1 MDAGQQLCSSGLHK
15 ITCMLI
21 ISNVFVL
28 FCHQKEIS
36 IKFLVK
42 ACDGSQLVLMPSSLR
57 EVTEKNCYCYFI
69 KSSFTIGSH
78 VDGKESWGW
87 LVTEDRRIAA

>member
-1 MDAGQQLCSSGLHK
+1 MNQNQLWMLGSTYVVRASTVL

-28 FCHQKEIS
+28 SCHQKEIS

-42 ACDGSQLVLMPSSLR
+42 ACDGSQLVLVPSSLR
-57 EVTEKNCYCYFI
+57 EVTEKKICYCYFI

-78 VDGKESWGW
+78 VDGKESRG
-87 LVTEDRRIAA
+87 

>member
-1 MDAGQQLCSSGLHK
+1 MNKNQLWMLGSSYVVRASTIL

-28 FCHQKEIS
+28 FCHQKEMS

-42 ACDGSQLVLMPSSLR
+42 ACDGSQLVLVPSSLR
-57 EVTEKNCYCYFI
+57 EVTEK
-69 KSSFTIGSH
+69 KSVIVILLNPVLLLDHMWMERAGDDS
-78 VDGKESWGW
+78 
-87 LVTEDRRIAA
+87 